1 MNLREAL
8 HILAPTFTQATRGD
22 RQRIIETALAEF
34 CPDGV
39 EASELLDA
47 LQAGLKERYGDDRI
61 SDVLHVMRTLHWALK
76 ELDETSGPET
86 EQDIREFLADQDQG
100 YDNEEGDW
108 K

>member
-8 HILAPTFTQATRGD
+8 HILAPTFSQATRGD
-22 RQRIIETALAEF
+22 RQRIIETALHEF
-34 CPDGV
+34 CPDAV

-61 SDVLHVMRTLHWALK
+61 TDVLHVLRAAHYALK
-76 ELDETSGPET
+76 DLDETSGPET
-86 EQDIREFLADQDQG
+86 EEDIREILADMDQG
-100 YDNEEGDW
+100 QIEEGDW